1 MKKIKIGTIGNTLV
15 GKTAISRNYLGEEF
29 SPEEMLTVGMD
40 RFVKEEDYIIRE
52 KKVRI
57 NISIYDTS
65 GQERYE
71 AIVFNFIKKCDGV
84 LLVYSITDEQTFN
97 DLNKWI
103 EKIRELQPDKKYP
116 VVLVGNKIDLEEQ
129 RVISKEKGEKIAK
142 ENLFPFYETSAK
154 TGEKV
159 NESFQHLIDLIL
171 EYKEEELV
179 NGNTKKNIKLEVD
192 ENNVKKNKEKD
203 NKTKDDIEKKNC
215 CCCKKNPENKKKSKK
230 KSNKDNLE
238 NNPYET
244 DFEQSLLPEE
254 TTTAQL

>member
-40 RFVKEEDYIIRE
+40 RFVKEEEYIIRE

-71 AIVFNFIKKCDGV
+71 AIIFNFIKKCDGV

-97 DLNKWI
+97 DLTKWI
-103 EKIRELQPDKKYP
+103 NKIRELQPDTKYP
-116 VVLVGNKIDLEEQ
+116 VILVGNKIDLEEQ
-129 RVISKEKGEKIAK
+129 RVISKEKIEEIGK
-142 ENLFPFYETSAK
+142 EYLFLFYETSAK

-171 EYKEEELV
+171 DYKEEELV

-230 KSNKDNLE
+230 TSNKDNIE
-238 NNPYET
+238 NVPYEL
-244 DFEQSLLPEE
+244 DFNQTLILEE
-254 TTTAQL
+254 TKISQL

>member
-40 RFVKEEDYIIRE
+40 RFVKEEEYIIRE

-71 AIVFNFIKKCDGV
+71 AIIFNFIKKCDGV

-97 DLNKWI
+97 DLTKWI
-103 EKIRELQPDKKYP
+103 NKIRELQPDTKYP
-116 VVLVGNKIDLEEQ
+116 VILVGNKIDLEEQ

-171 EYKEEELV
+171 DYKEELV

-230 KSNKDNLE
+230 TSNKDKLE
-238 NNPYET
+238 NDPYESDIERPLIQEKT
-244 DFEQSLLPEE
+244 K
-254 TTTAQL
+254 